1 MRIVFM
7 GTPNFAAT
15 ILEDLSQH
23 YNVVAAFTR
32 PDAVRGR
39 GKKLVASPVEE
50 TAMSL
55 GIPVEQPTTF
65 KNPEA
70 IATLEQY
77 RPDFIIVA
85 AYGMILPVDV
95 LECPTY
101 HCLNVHA
108 SLLPRWRGA
117 APIEHAILADDEET
131 GVCIMRMEEGLDT
144 GPFCV
149 CRTLDVGEKTLPV
162 LADELANLGSHAL
175 LTAIMQILRGQERW
189 VVQKE
194 SDATY
199 AHKIEKGELDLNPAL
214 GVDLLARRV
223 RASSAGHPSKCVML
237 GKGVTIIDACRADYD
252 EQGKVAASGLGA
264 GQVRFAS
271 KRLLLGCADGALE
284 VFRLKPDGKKEMD
297 AQAFAAG
304 AAALHGH
311 DGEWTAQHA

>member
-23 YNVVAAFTR
+23 YNVVAAYTR

-39 GKKLVASPVEE
+39 GKKLVASPVKE

-65 KNPEA
+65 KDPEA

-223 RASSAGHPSKCVML
+223 RASSAGH
-237 GKGVTIIDACRADYD
+237 GRRAPRPPTRRWAKPGSD
-252 EQGKVAASGLGA
+252 GGW
-264 GQVRFAS
+264 
-271 KRLLLGCADGALE
+271 ADGSGPGPCRWRA
-284 VFRLKPDGKKEMD
+284 PDRRPRPDWRPEKRGP
-297 AQAFAAG
+297 G
-304 AAALHGH
+304 PG
-311 DGEWTAQHA
+311 GWPSGRWRW

>member
-1 MRIVFM
+1 
-7 GTPNFAAT
+7 
-15 ILEDLSQH
+15 
-23 YNVVAAFTR
+23 
-32 PDAVRGR
+32 
-39 GKKLVASPVEE
+39 
-50 TAMSL
+50 
-55 GIPVEQPTTF
+55 
-65 KNPEA
+65 
-70 IATLEQY
+70 
-77 RPDFIIVA
+77 
-85 AYGMILPVDV
+85 MILPIDV

-149 CRTLDVGEKTLPV
+149 CRTLDVGEKTLPA

-223 RASSAGHPSKCVML
+223 RASSTGHPSKCVVL
-237 GKGVTIIDACRADYD
+237 GKGATIIDACRADYD
-252 EQGKVAASGLGA
+252 EQGKVAASGLSA

-284 VFRLKPDGKKEMD
+284 VFRLKPDGKKEMN

-304 AAALHGH
+304 AAALHEH

>member
-1 MRIVFM
+1 M
-7 GTPNFAAT
+7 
-15 ILEDLSQH
+15 
-23 YNVVAAFTR
+23 
-32 PDAVRGR
+32 
-39 GKKLVASPVEE
+39 
-50 TAMSL
+50 
-55 GIPVEQPTTF
+55 
-65 KNPEA
+65 
-70 IATLEQY
+70 
-77 RPDFIIVA
+77 
-85 AYGMILPVDV
+85 
-95 LECPTY
+95 
-101 HCLNVHA
+101 
-108 SLLPRWRGA
+108 
-117 APIEHAILADDEET
+117 
-131 GVCIMRMEEGLDT
+131 
-144 GPFCV
+144 
-149 CRTLDVGEKTLPV
+149 GEKTLPV

-223 RASSAGHPSKCVML
+223 RASSAGHPSKCVVL
-237 GKGVTIIDACRADYD
+237 GKGATIIDACRADYD
-252 EQGKVAASGLGA
+252 EQGKVAACGLGA

>member
-23 YNVVAAFTR
+23 YNVVAAYTR

-39 GKKLVASPVEE
+39 GKKLVASPVKE

-65 KNPEA
+65 KDPEA

-108 SLLPRWRGA
+108 SLLPQYRGA
-117 APIEHAILADDEET
+117 APINWAIINGETET
-131 GVCIMRMEEGLDT
+131 GVTTFLLNHEIDKGAILDQVRVPI
-144 GPFCV
+144 GPEDTV
-149 CRTLDVGEKTLPV
+149 GTMYERLMNLGTSLVTRTVDRIAAGDITPVEQQSVDERTLHPAPKIFKEDCRIDWTRPGKRIVDFIRGLSPYPAAWTEMFREGDATPSTVKIFSASFEP
-162 LADELANLGSHAL
+162 APHDEPCG
-175 LTAIMQILRGQERW
+175 TI
-189 VVQKE
+189 E
-194 SDATY
+194 SDGRTLIRVACADGWITL
-199 AHKIEKGELDLNPAL
+199 GELQ
-214 GVDLLARRV
+214 LA
-223 RASSAGHPSKCVML
+223 
-237 GKGVTIIDACRADYD
+237 GK
-252 EQGKVAASGLGA
+252 
-264 GQVRFAS
+264 
-271 KRLLLGCADGALE
+271 KRLAVHDLLLGWRDVNLCR
-284 VFRLKPDGKKEMD
+284 FHR
-297 AQAFAAG
+297 
-304 AAALHGH
+304 
-311 DGEWTAQHA
+311 

>member
-1 MRIVFM
+1 M
-7 GTPNFAAT
+7 
-15 ILEDLSQH
+15 
-23 YNVVAAFTR
+23 
-32 PDAVRGR
+32 
-39 GKKLVASPVEE
+39 
-50 TAMSL
+50 
-55 GIPVEQPTTF
+55 
-65 KNPEA
+65 
-70 IATLEQY
+70 
-77 RPDFIIVA
+77 
-85 AYGMILPVDV
+85 
-95 LECPTY
+95 
-101 HCLNVHA
+101 
-108 SLLPRWRGA
+108 
-117 APIEHAILADDEET
+117 
-131 GVCIMRMEEGLDT
+131 CIMRMEEGLDT

-149 CRTLDVGEKTLPV
+149 CRTLDVGEKTLPA

-237 GKGVTIIDACRADYD
+237 GKGATIIDACRADYD

-264 GQVRFAS
+264 GQVRFAL

-304 AAALHGH
+304 AAVLHGH